1 MSRSDPIRTDYY
13 AAVQMA
19 GKVSDVLFYVNAFL
33 SCATLLLDRAKQ
45 PELYDLVLL
54 AFSLSVV
61 AMFTIGL
68 ILRLHLTPRA
78 EDRRRQDFFGRAY
91 NVNLLHKAT
100 DGYYNNDA
108 KEPIKRIAAQT
119 LENSHF
125 SKAITLRMVRWERW
139 RVGLYLLL
147 WLILLHYRKT
157 DLGWIVVAS
166 QAVFSEQI
174 VSKWARLEWLHRRC
188 EKTFDSLY
196 RVMQS
201 MQPLAQRDAQAM
213 EYMLA
218 YETAKANAGIT
229 MSSKYFDEMNAELS
243 AEWNKIRADIGL

>member
-1 MSRSDPIRTDYY
+1 MTIGLRTTRNR
-13 AAVQMA
+13 
-19 GKVSDVLFYVNAFL
+19 GKVTFL

-201 MQPLAQRDAQAM
+201 KQPLAQRDAQAM

-229 MSSKYFDEMNAELS
+229 ISSKYFDEMNAELS

>member
-1 MSRSDPIRTDYY
+1 
-13 AAVQMA
+13 
-19 GKVSDVLFYVNAFL
+19 
-33 SCATLLLDRAKQ
+33 
-45 PELYDLVLL
+45 
-54 AFSLSVV
+54 
-61 AMFTIGL
+61 
-68 ILRLHLTPRA
+68 
-78 EDRRRQDFFGRAY
+78 
-91 NVNLLHKAT
+91 
-100 DGYYNNDA
+100 
-108 KEPIKRIAAQT
+108 
-119 LENSHF
+119 
-125 SKAITLRMVRWERW
+125 MVRWERW
-139 RVGLYLLL
+139 KVGLYLLL
-147 WLILLHYRKT
+147 WLILVHYRKT

-201 MQPLAQRDAQAM
+201 KQPLAQRDAQAM

-229 MSSKYFDEMNAELS
+229 ISSKYFDEMNAELS

>member
-13 AAVQMA
+13 SAVQTA
-19 GKVSDVLFYVNAFL
+19 ETVSNALFYVNALL
-33 SCATLLLDRAKQ
+33 SCATLLVDQKKQ
-45 PELYDLVLL
+45 PDLYDLVLL
-54 AFSLSVV
+54 VFSLSVV

-68 ILRLHLTPRA
+68 ILRLYLTPRA

-91 NVNLLHKAT
+91 NVSLLHKAT

-108 KEPIKRIAAQT
+108 KEPIKRIAVQT

-125 SKAITLRMVRWERW
+125 SKAIALRMVHWERG
-139 RVGLYLLL
+139 RVGLYLLI
-147 WLILLHYRKT
+147 WLVLLHYRRT
-157 DLGWIVVAS
+157 DLGWIVIAS
-166 QAVFSEQI
+166 QVVFSEQI

-201 MQPLAQRDAQAM
+201 KQLLAQRDAQIM

-218 YETAKANAGIT
+218 YETAKANAGVT
-229 MSSKYFDEMNAELS
+229 MSSKYFDEMNSDLS
-243 AEWNKIRADIGL
+243 AEWDKIRTGIGL